1 MPFISPVKPIN
12 KAVIAAPGAVDAADV
27 TYTPTTT
34 ADWPGTD
41 PVDAQE
47 GFDMLAGRVAD
58 IEAALPEDASVV
70 TYSPADTSK
79 WNGSAD
85 PGEVNEALDQLASRT
100 KTLETAGYLTSV
112 DASIVTYTPSTAGD
126 WNGGSDPGDADDA
139 FNQLASRTK
148 TLESTIATYYDF
160 IVDSAGDFSTAFDSG
175 GTYAGKAIYVVPGTY
190 TISSSTTLYFHS
202 GMRIDWGTLGGGTYP
217 GSSYNCNVAVSLGS
231 GSGFQ
236 CKDGISSNNA
246 YTNNMFRLDRT
257 NSMTV
262 ANPDRITV
270 DAAAAA
276 PAAATLPA
284 SLVSGGSTP
293 CFAVNGQKYPISTR
307 DSNTQA
313 TLSVTPNREGLNTSV
328 GPMLVTC
335 FTDTLDNITM
345 RGSLFLTSADLPS
358 DSTPPFQLTGFNHDL
373 SGFSLKIEHTR
384 GYEVG
389 ACMARIRVI
398 RSRIGPMEIIPTSK
412 TVSAFSGSGTYYIP
426 LFLIAGSQYTEFA
439 KLSASE
445 LQLVNDVSAR
455 TGTLYMIDARLT
467 SNVTLNV
474 NLTMNEFNVG
484 TGGTTATQGV
494 DANFSYRFVLT
505 GTYVQNNS
513 SSDTATITTNTV
525 NTFTSAFWTS

>member
-1 MPFISPVKPIN
+1 MFNAPLGSVKLSTGTP
-12 KAVIAAPGAVDAADV
+12 PGAVDATDV
-27 TYTPTTT
+27 TYTPTTS

-47 GFDMLAGRVAD
+47 GFDKLAERVTD

-70 TYSPADTSK
+70 TYTPADNTK

-85 PGEVNEALDQLASRT
+85 PGDVNDALDQLASRT

-126 WNGGSDPGDADDA
+126 WNGGTDPGDVDNALD
-139 FNQLASRTK
+139 QLASRTK
-148 TLESTIATYYDF
+148 SLETTIATYYDF

-236 CKDGISSNNA
+236 CKDGISANNL
-246 YTNNMFRLDRT
+246 YQNLVFRLDRT

-262 ANPDRITV
+262 ANANRIVV
-270 DAAAAA
+270 DTSAAA
-276 PAAATLPA
+276 PAAVTLPA
-284 SLVSGGSTP
+284 SLVSGGSSP
-293 CFAVNGQKYPISTR
+293 CFAVNGHKYPISTR

-335 FTDTLDNITM
+335 FTDTVENITM

-358 DSTPPFQLTGFNHDL
+358 DTTCPFQMTGFGHDL
-373 SGFSLKIEHTR
+373 SQFSMKIEHTR

-389 ACMARIRVI
+389 PCMARFRVI
-398 RSRIGPMEIIPTSK
+398 KSRIGPLEIVPTSK
-412 TVSAFSGSGTYYIP
+412 TVTAFSGSGTYYITM
-426 LFLIAGSQYTEFA
+426 FMIGGSQYTEFA
-439 KLSASE
+439 KLSVSE
-445 LQLVNDVSAR
+445 VELVNNVSAR
-455 TGTLYMIDARLT
+455 TGTLYMIDSRLT
-467 SNVTLNV
+467 SNCTLNV

-505 GTYVQNNS
+505 GTYVQQSS